1 MSEGLLNVTTH
12 PHAGV
17 LDPISQEETDRDLR
31 TILAYIH
38 AEKHAL
44 ATNPGRSR
52 PSIARSVLTTI
63 WQQPR
68 TKFHREQICGRKGF
82 DFGSKLLL
90 VPWSIEALDRL
101 KSQNSVKGLVLEHVT
116 PIDAIWKRLVE
127 LEGES
132 ENEEDWAG
140 EAQRYLAVNFT
151 VAVVTKEQADA
162 IDAVGLRKE
171 GFEGRPFYRYYRAAK
186 LIRERSAAGG
196 PHIALD
202 VARFTHPGL
211 DASRYIQELVEEDEE
226 DQEG

>member
-1 MSEGLLNVTTH
+1 MTH

-17 LDPISQEETDRDLR
+17 LDPISQEETDRDLG
-31 TILAYIH
+31 TILTYIR

-44 ATNPGRSR
+44 AKNPGRSR
-52 PSIARSVLTTI
+52 PSIARSVLKTI

-68 TKFHREQICGRKGF
+68 TKFHREQFSGRKGF

-90 VPWSIEALDRL
+90 VPWSIEALARL

-116 PIDAIWKRLVE
+116 PIDVIWKRLVE
-127 LEGES
+127 LEGEL

-140 EAQRYLAVNFT
+140 EAQRYLGLNFT

-171 GFEGRPFYRYYRAAK
+171 GFEGRPFYRYYQAAER
-186 LIRERSAAGG
+186 IRKKAAAGG
-196 PHIALD
+196 PQISLD
-202 VARFTHPGL
+202 VTRFTHPGL
-211 DASRYIQELVEEDEE
+211 DASRHIQELVKEDEEDEE
-226 DQEG
+226 DQED